1 MPRGYLKNASNT
13 SMNKKRGGG
22 SKPSRKVPP
31 HKKLRHQSNSRSSR
45 RAGFIFNIKSHYDG
59 VGFHHDSLEFDDEE
73 SDCHREYDIFCEMI
87 CRDQLQKQQKEHMMK
102 EKYQKNLS
110 FNIPLSSSD
119 SNLFMEHCLQ
129 MCSHLDTLV
138 LTHRQIG
145 DDPEQGTFVFSLN
158 NHPYL
163 VENFDFQR
171 DGVVEDELDS
181 GVLADI
187 SHREIFRRVNMCHLY
202 CCDSCGCDAAF
213 TKEPDPSPVLTFCQ
227 DYDVPDFL
235 KVTGPSSY
243 PVSMEYSKEYNASYF
258 FRPFVTTRYPK
269 DYWTDECPYCAD
281 PNDTIHYDFCMD
293 CFNEKFPISVAKMK
307 LFFHRLLKKFHISSD
322 LEISIIEMI
331 L

>member
-1 MPRGYLKNASNT
+1 MPRGYLKNASNA

-22 SKPSRKVPP
+22 SKPSRKVLPR
-31 HKKLRHQSNSRSSR
+31 KKLQHQSKSRMSR

-59 VGFHHDSLEFDDEE
+59 VGFHHDSLEFDDEQP
-73 SDCHREYDIFCEMI
+73 DYHREYDIFCEMVS
-87 CRDQLQKQQKEHMMK
+87 RDQLQKQHMMK
-102 EKYQKNLS
+102 DKYQKNLS
-110 FNIPLSSSD
+110 FNISLSSSD

-129 MCSHLDTLV
+129 MCSHLETLE
-138 LTHRQIG
+138 LTHRQIR

-158 NHPYL
+158 NHLYL

-181 GVLADI
+181 GVLVDI

-202 CCDSCGCDAAF
+202 CCDSCGCEAAF
-213 TKEPDPSPVLTFCQ
+213 TKEPDPSPVLTFCE

-243 PVSMEYSKEYNASYF
+243 PVSMQNSKEYNASYF

-269 DYWTDECPYCAD
+269 DYWTDECPYCTN

>member
-1 MPRGYLKNASNT
+1 MPRGYLKNASNA

-22 SKPSRKVPP
+22 SKPSSRGYPR
-31 HKKLRHQSNSRSSR
+31 KKLQHQSKSRMSKR
-45 RAGFIFNIKSHYDG
+45 TGFIFNSKSYHDG
-59 VGFHHDSLEFDDEE
+59 DGFHHDSLEIDDEQP
-73 SDCHREYDIFCEMI
+73 DYHREYDIFCEKVHKE
-87 CRDQLQKQQKEHMMK
+87 QLQKQNAEIEYH
-102 EKYQKNLS
+102 KNLNS
-110 FNIPLSSSD
+110 VIDVSLCD
-119 SNLFMEHCLQ
+119 SNLFMDHCLK
-129 MCSHLDTLV
+129 MCSHLETLE

-145 DDPEQGTFVFSLN
+145 DDPEQGTFVFNLN

-163 VENFDFQR
+163 VENFNFR
-171 DGVVEDELDS
+171 RYEVVEDELDS
-181 GVLADI
+181 GVLAHNY
-187 SHREIFRRVNMCHLY
+187 HRRIFRKVNMCHLY
-202 CCDSCGCDAAF
+202 SCDSCGCEAAF
-213 TKEPDPSPVLTFCQ
+213 TKEPDPSPVLTFCE

-281 PNDTIHYDFCMD
+281 PNDTIHYEFCMD
-293 CFNEKFPISVAKMK
+293 CFNEKFPISIAKMK
-307 LFFHRLLKKFHISSD
+307 LFFHRLLKKFQISPD